1 MSLTHAHDTAGTDT
15 FGTGAPIDL
24 ASVDPTAAAVEFSAL
39 GKSPDEA
46 RVELFGSLTRLE
58 PTTATG
64 RMLEQTPEGIEG
76 QSGRLPFVAVPS
88 LDSLP
93 FAPDEPWVPERR
105 PRRRPALGA
114 VAVGLVS
121 AGFAATLFAGPG
133 VGSGGPDR
141 SFPSASRP
149 ATAEFGATVGPLGT
163 DDGAPSWGATGSPGA
178 AGSSRPF
185 AGSGSPEAAAGSGPA
200 AGRPDTAA
208 GTGTPTAAPA
218 MQPVRALFAGGRMI
232 FTGSVASRAD
242 GDALV
247 ARASGLLGA
256 DAVVDQLVVDPAA
269 PRVTALPVQVA
280 ERVRFAPG
288 SSAIDGDFV
297 ALVSAWRDVLAA
309 VPSVQMRVTGYTDD
323 RGSASANDQLALARA
338 QGLADWMVAQGI
350 DGGRIVVAGGGASS
364 PVASNDTP
372 EGRAENRRIQV
383 ELDGLLTL

>member
-24 ASVDPTAAAVEFSAL
+24 APVDPNAGSVEFSAL

-46 RVELFGSLTRLE
+46 RVELFASLTRLE

-64 RMLEQTPEGIEG
+64 RMLEQSPEPTVAP
-76 QSGRLPFVAVPS
+76 GRLPYLAVPS

-93 FAPDEPWVPERR
+93 FAPDEPSVPERR

-121 AGFAATLFAGPG
+121 AGFAATLLAGPG

-141 SFPSASRP
+141 SLS
-149 ATAEFGATVGPLGT
+149 ATAGPARTEFGATVGSLGP
-163 DDGAPSWGATGSPGA
+163 DEVAPAWGATGSPGA
-178 AGSSRPF
+178 AGSSPAPDAPAALAPARTP
-185 AGSGSPEAAAGSGPA
+185 ATAAVAAAA
-200 AGRPDTAA
+200 V
-208 GTGTPTAAPA
+208 
-218 MQPVRALFAGGRMI
+218 QPVRALFAGGLMI
-232 FTGSVASRAD
+232 FTGTVASRAD

-256 DAVVDQLVVDPAA
+256 DAVADQLVVDPAA

-323 RGSASANDQLALARA
+323 RGSAAANDRLALARA
-338 QGLADWMVAQGI
+338 QGLADWMAAQGI

-383 ELDGLLTL
+383 ELDGLLAL